1 MRNLWIWR
9 CLAVYAPS
17 SGTQVGIVESRGRFR
32 LVLVERQFKERKYRG
47 AGRLKTTNRKCWPG
61 WAALESPMTL
71 TACTFPSQRPPPLTE
86 IDFRFNTRCRDS
98 SLALIPPLAPTVA
111 QVWPFYQ
118 MHMAHHSQHFCSS
131 DPPWLTHCIYI
142 AKTPDIFHGITWDA
156 FTFSPIPRALRD

>member
-71 TACTFPSQRPPPLTE
+71 TACTFPSQRPPPLTDRLQVQRE
-86 IDFRFNTRCRDS
+86 MQRQQPGPHSSPGSHGCTSLTLLPNAHGTSLPALLLLRSTLADTLHIHSKDS
-98 SLALIPPLAPTVA
+98 WYLSWNHLGCL
-111 QVWPFYQ
+111 
-118 MHMAHHSQHFCSS
+118 
-131 DPPWLTHCIYI
+131 YI
-142 AKTPDIFHGITWDA
+142 
-156 FTFSPIPRALRD
+156 